1 MVVPSELPKV
11 EMSPGGPSFS
21 AFVQGYWRMS
31 DWQRSPQEHLSFLNQ
46 HIELGVTTVDHA
58 HVYGNPSCETLFG
71 EALKL
76 SPSLRDKI
84 EIITKCGIDLIS
96 PDNQDE
102 KVNHYNSSREAV
114 LSSVDLSLSRL
125 GVESVDVLLIH
136 RPDYL
141 MELDELAEAFD
152 TLKQAGKVQH
162 FGVSNFS
169 DTQYASLQ
177 SRLDSSLVTNQ
188 VEINPLNTAVL
199 DDGTLDQLQTLRV
212 RPMGWSCLA
221 GGRFFSEESEQIV
234 RTKYILNKVA
244 EEIGADSIDQ
254 VLFAW
259 ARRLPSKPVPIIGS
273 GNIERVR
280 SAVASQ
286 SLTLTNE
293 QWYRIW
299 VAAKGH
305 GVP

>member
-1 MVVPSELPKV
+1 MLSENKLPKV
-11 EMSPGGPSFS
+11 QMSPGGPSLS
-21 AFVQGYWRMS
+21 SFVQGYWRMTE
-31 DWQRSPQEHLSFLNQ
+31 WQRSTQEHLSFLNQ
-46 HIELGVTTVDHA
+46 HIELGITTVDHA
-58 HVYGNPSCETLFG
+58 HVYGDPSCESLFG

-84 EIITKCGIDLIS
+84 QIVTKCGIDLVS
-96 PDNQDE
+96 PNNQDE

-114 LSSVDLSLSRL
+114 LSSVELSLTRL
-125 GVESVDVLLIH
+125 GVDSIDLLLIH

-141 MELDELAEAFD
+141 ADLDELAAAFEA
-152 TLKQAGKVQH
+152 LEESGKVQH

-199 DDGTLDQLQTLRV
+199 DNGVLDQLQTLRV
-212 RPMGWSCLA
+212 RPMAWSCLA
-221 GGRFFSEESEQIV
+221 GGRFFSDESEQVV

-244 EEIGADSIDQ
+244 EEIGAESIDQ

-259 ARRLPSKPVPIIGS
+259 ACRLPSKPVPIIGS
-273 GNIERVR
+273 GNIERVK
-280 SAVASQ
+280 SALASQ
-286 SLTLTNE
+286 KLELTHE